1 MNSGFDGIRKELEGN
16 SRGIRREMEWELNGL
31 RKATDQRREC
41 ILHWRRG

>member
-1 MNSGFDGIRKELEGN
+1 MSRGFDGIRKELEGN
-16 SRGIRREMEWELNGL
+16 SRGIRRDMKWELDGL